1 MHEVIFSDKRQ
12 KEHGVTAMDVCK
24 RLMDYGYHP
33 PTVYFPLV
41 VSGALMIE
49 PTESVSREDLDAFI
63 AAMVAIAE
71 EAKSDP
77 AKVRG
82 APHSTFVA
90 RLDEARAARKP
101 ILRWDP
107 ESGED

>member
-1 MHEVIFSDKRQ
+1 
-12 KEHGVTAMDVCK
+12 
-24 RLMDYGYHP
+24 
-33 PTVYFPLV
+33 
-41 VSGALMIE
+41 
-49 PTESVSREDLDAFI
+49 
-63 AAMVAIAE
+63 MVAIAE

-107 ESGED
+107 ESGEEFCRTLLESPHENDRGDRRHGSGGCG